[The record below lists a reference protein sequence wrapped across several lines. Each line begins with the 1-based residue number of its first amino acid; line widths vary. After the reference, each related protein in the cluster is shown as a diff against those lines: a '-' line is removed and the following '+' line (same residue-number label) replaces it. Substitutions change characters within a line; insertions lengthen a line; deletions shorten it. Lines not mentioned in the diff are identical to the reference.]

1 MANTKIENDKIQTN
15 QNSGSSF
22 VNLNNEGLVIGTNQ
36 DTIPVKVNTGE
47 QSITLLNGNGQTYL
61 NNVYVNGVNESVNTL
76 LKNFDQLKQN
86 INKMTTMY
94 FAAYAWGGLNS
105 CWQQPFSDN
114 LATCPVTGKYKL
126 TIYHRAG
133 APFNVYFAGKGPF
146 YCRSNYSSSN
156 EIDLNKG
163 AILSMKLADI
173 NRENT
178 TRWGSAVYSS
188 KYEAFASLTFLR

>member
-15 QNSGSSF
+15 QNNGSSF
-22 VNLNNEGLVIGTNQ
+22 VNLKNEGLVIGTNQ

-47 QSITLLNGNGQTYL
+47 NSITLLNGNGQTYL

-76 LKNFDQLKQN
+76 LKNFNQLKQN

-94 FAAYAWGGLNS
+94 FAAYAWGGLNNF
-105 CWQQPFSDN
+105 WQQPFADN
-114 LATCPVTGKYKL
+114 SAVCPVTGKYKL
-126 TIYHRAG
+126 SIYKRNG

-146 YCRSNYSSSN
+146 YCRSDN

-163 AILSMKLADI
+163 AILTMTLTDI
-173 NRENT
+173 NREST
-178 TRWGSAVYSS
+178 TKYGSAKYSS